1 MDITALL
8 AQLLNPNG
16 SQSILGA
23 PAQAVGD
30 HNNPA
35 LLQAQMAQ
43 FSQPPQVQ
51 QPPQMAQQAPQQPQM
66 PPQAPQGQP
75 APQPAPQASPV
86 AGAGDF
92 LTNLFAPKMAAK
104 TRTVG
109 WLQEQ
114 GLDPGTATVLASD
127 KGALRTYML
136 QRAKGGGATEFD
148 QRAQAAQQYG
158 LQQGTDEYRNF
169 VLSGKLP
176 EARGGTAEVG
186 LNTITGVD
194 AAGNPVLIQ
203 VDKAAIGHQTKMPD
217 GVTISKQPIKLDAG
231 TSWILLDPVTR
242 QPVGQIPKDLAG
254 AAAQTETGKA
264 KAAAAFDLPRIE
276 QNAQQTLDV
285 IQQLKTHPGRATAT
299 GASGT
304 WDPRNYLPGTDATNF
319 KVALDQAKGQTFLQ
333 AYNSLKGGGSITD
346 IEGAKATAAI
356 ARLNTAQSDEE
367 FARALDDFE
376 SVIKTGLAR
385 AKVQAGLPDA
395 SQPQVSPASPSSQD
409 APPSGFDGDPKLWK
423 FMTPEQRKLWQ

>member
-1 MDITALL
+1 
-8 AQLLNPNG
+8 
-16 SQSILGA
+16 
-23 PAQAVGD
+23 
-30 HNNPA
+30 
-35 LLQAQMAQ
+35 
-43 FSQPPQVQ
+43 
-51 QPPQMAQQAPQQPQM
+51 
-66 PPQAPQGQP
+66 
-75 APQPAPQASPV
+75 
-86 AGAGDF
+86 
-92 LTNLFAPKMAAK
+92 
-104 TRTVG
+104 
-109 WLQEQ
+109 
-114 GLDPGTATVLASD
+114 
-127 KGALRTYML
+127 ML

-176 EARGGTAEVG
+176 EARGGTAELG
-186 LNTITGVD
+186 LQPQYGVD
-194 AAGNPVLIQ
+194 ANDNPVLIQ
-203 VDKAAIGHQTKMPD
+203 IGKDGKAVQTQMPS
-217 GVTISKQPIKLDAG
+217 GVHLSKQPIKVDLG
-231 TSWILLDPVTR
+231 TSWGLIDPITR
-242 QPVGQIPKDLAG
+242 QVIGNVPKDLAG
-254 AAAQTETGKA
+254 AAAQTETGKS

-346 IEGAKATAAI
+346 IEGEKATAAI

-367 FARALDDFE
+367 FSKALGDFE

-385 AKVQAGLPDA
+385 AKQQAGLPGDVPVGA
-395 SQPQVSPASPSSQD
+395 APMGATAPASSD
-409 APPSGFDGDPKLWK
+409 APPSGYDGDPKLWR